1 MLRALDTWHAGLVPW
16 AFLAVCLWMVYLT
29 FLSLFSYD
37 EGRLSNNTLWEYWE
51 N

>member
-1 MLRALDTWHAGLVPW
+1 MVLFSYVPLDG
-16 AFLAVCLWMVYLT
+16 YLT

-37 EGRLSNNTLWEYWE
+37 EGQLSNNTLWEYWE